1 MPAIVRLIVEQP
13 AMSRRFRARPCV
25 IKLAHVTPSKQ
36 TNPTRLSYDADL
48 RPDPEPI
55 HPQVTMPTQLADA
68 SGLNVEVHQQQ
79 FLR

>member
-1 MPAIVRLIVEQP
+1 MPAIVRLIVEQL
-13 AMSRRFRARPCV
+13 AMSRRFRARSCA
-25 IKLAHVTPSKQ
+25 INLAHVTPSKQ
-36 TNPTRLSYDADL
+36 KNLMRLSYAADL

-55 HPQVTMPTQLADA
+55 HPQITMPTQLADA